1 MTEIGQ
7 MPVAKILL
15 HEVWEVEKEKFS
27 EIIGRRIGSG
37 SHPDVYWAAGVAFIV
52 TEFPPTDRIIKDRLE
67 GTLHIKT
74 VVFTRMD
81 YEPEI
86 NTIMQGRVG
95 VLDVRQR
102 RVLADLATYLAQYYR
117 EDPNTP
123 IEVAEPNRFGP

>member
-1 MTEIGQ
+1 
-7 MPVAKILL
+7 MPVTKILL

-37 SHPDVYWAAGVAFIV
+37 SHPDVYWAAGAAFII
-52 TEFPPTDRIIKDRLE
+52 TEFPPTDRIVRDRLE
-67 GTLHIKT
+67 GVMHVKT
-74 VVFTRMD
+74 AVFTRMD

-102 RVLADLATYLAQYYR
+102 RVLADLATYLTQYYQV
-117 EDPNTP
+117 DPNMP
-123 IEVAEPNRFGP
+123 VEVAETSRYGS